1 MDQKTIYKLQKSFR
15 EFILTK
21 KNVYPT
27 DKKINDQV
35 KNFRDDMINNQH
47 NELYK
52 KYIKEMLL
60 INKLII
66 PKEFKES
73 IFNNEFTINK
83 KLKCKLDL
91 TFFEDEIDIFN
102 INDDE
107 LTKNTYTRFN
117 WSYKCEQCTGKTSDT
132 LTPIDNIQGFQRTF
146 DYSICQQ
153 CYDQNNIVIDLGDKN
168 INLNKNM
175 INIVKTYLTPIYTLK
190 LHESGEEYPYTSTLF
205 DWISFLVLD
214 LEEDSINWLI
224 NCNPNSKYYGYII
237 LYGHQGEFEI
247 VNHISQF
254 SQLTF
259 FIPYIKQHCHNLQL

>member
-1 MDQKTIYKLQKSFR
+1 MDQKTIYKLHKSFR
-15 EFILTK
+15 EFTLMK

-27 DKKINDQV
+27 DKEINDQV
-35 KNFRDDMINNQH
+35 KKFKDEMINNQH

-60 INKLII
+60 INELII
-66 PKEFKES
+66 SKEFRES
-73 IFNNEFTINK
+73 IFNNKFTINK

-91 TFFEDEIDIFN
+91 TFAEDDINMFD

-107 LTKNTYTRFN
+107 LLKNTYTRFN
-117 WSYKCEQCTGKTSDT
+117 WSYNCEQCRSKTSDT

-153 CYDQNNIVIDLGDKN
+153 CYDQNNNIVDL
-168 INLNKNM
+168 NLNKNM
-175 INIVKTYLTPIYTLK
+175 INIIKTYLNPIYTLK
-190 LHESGEEYPYTSTLF
+190 LHGSGEEYPYTSTLF

-224 NCNPNSKYYGYII
+224 NSNPNSKYYGYII

-254 SQLTF
+254 SQLNF
-259 FIPYIKQHCHNLQL
+259 FIPYIEQHRENLQL